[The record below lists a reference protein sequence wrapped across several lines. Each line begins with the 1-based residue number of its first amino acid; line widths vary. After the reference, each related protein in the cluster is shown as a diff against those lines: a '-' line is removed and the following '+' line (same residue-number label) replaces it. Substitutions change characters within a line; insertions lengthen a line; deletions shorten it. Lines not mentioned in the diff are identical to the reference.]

1 MLSDQQWLITVTVM
15 FDRLGANPFLAESAV
30 FTDFKGWGGGRD
42 AGKYGVFTVT
52 IRDDGLVQDQ
62 WLRLQGFFLRCV
74 TTSRLFL

>member
-1 MLSDQQWLITVTVM
+1 MIILISEVQTLSLQKVLCSQI
-15 FDRLGANPFLAESAV
+15 
-30 FTDFKGWGGGRD
+30 FKGWGGGRE

-52 IRDDGLVQDQ
+52 IRDGGLVQDQ

>member
-1 MLSDQQWLITVTVM
+1 M
-15 FDRLGANPFLAESAV
+15 FDWLGANPFLAESTV

-62 WLRLQGFFLRCV
+62 WLRLQVFFFVFFFAMCNHQSFIPV
-74 TTSRLFL
+74 IC